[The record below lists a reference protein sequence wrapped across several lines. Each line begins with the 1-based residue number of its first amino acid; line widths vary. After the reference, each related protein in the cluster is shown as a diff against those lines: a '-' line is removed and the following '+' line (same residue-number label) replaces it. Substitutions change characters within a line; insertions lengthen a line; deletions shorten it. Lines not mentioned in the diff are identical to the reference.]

1 MTDIEKLNKDI
12 NDKLKSIVD
21 EIEEK
26 YNCEKGHSI
35 KIGYIFTDNKKY
47 DLFLQFGYR
56 KYFYI
61 LDTTINRNSYSIDDI
76 YLYDFELLPAVDLC
90 KEIKNLIKNID
101 KNLNDNIK
109 NKEKFLKLI
118 NK

>member
-26 YNCEKGHSI
+26 YDCEKGYSI
-35 KIGYIFTDNKKY
+35 KIGYVFIDNAKC
-47 DLFLQFGYR
+47 DLFLQIGYS

-61 LDTTINRNSYSIDDI
+61 LNNTINRKSYFTNHI
-76 YLYDFELLPAVDLC
+76 YLNDFELLPANDLC
-90 KEIKNLIKNID
+90 KGIKNLIKNIN